1 MEEALGALRTLR
13 AHASDLKRGEIP
25 KHSDFSS
32 QTLLYLF
39 GSVIFGAILG
49 AIFWPLLFRHSEGG
63 ALHDAYLGA
72 IVGFWLCGMW
82 PLIKAIRFFLTHFRL
97 PPPGFLATF
106 RDGQKALCVLLTAWV
121 LTWGINAAYPW
132 VVNPW
137 QSKAWP
143 WVTSTLPLHT
153 TPLQSDNNK
162 KQEKSAK
169 TATSAYHTHPSARDI
184 GARKPTGQNR
194 QEATKN
200 QISPKPATPTIPWYI
215 NVVLWLCLASGVTHI
230 VTKVSAYRAKR
241 YHARMAKTSTSQLPA
256 LSTLPFRLWLGEST
270 GTLANR
276 SHGAN
281 IAPRQGVTLP
291 LADACQ
297 NILVLGAIGSG
308 KTTRAMHPL
317 LMQLLDQNCGGLIF
331 DVKAD
336 FERAVQAMAKTV
348 GKEVTVIGVG
358 HYGIN
363 LLAGLSPEV
372 AASFL
377 KSLFLL
383 NGKHSGDS
391 FWTETATELCRNILG
406 ILSFLPDN
414 YHLQGL
420 YRYIFDREY
429 QVLIDDKLMSIYQD
443 LPESQRRHLEAYSN
457 YQSQIFDKF
466 DDKVKASVHATV
478 AQVLSPFNHPSL
490 IEAFCESSAKQ
501 IDLHGLLDGNIC
513 LVNLPLSIWGLGGKI
528 VYTLIKLRFYNLMQR
543 RLSEPTWNQDRPV
556 FFMCDEFQEIV
567 SANQDGLS
575 DLNFWDKSRSSKTI
589 GIISGQAISSFYAAI
604 GSHDLTHALLQN
616 FRQKICF
623 RTEDLTTLKYFNDL
637 TDKVEVEKIT
647 YSHTSGKQ
655 KHHEQTFAS
664 KSSSSTENISFVEK
678 TILNPQLFR
687 QLNPN
692 QAVAM
697 LSVNGISMDD
707 VLEVMPILI

>member
-13 AHASDLKRGEIP
+13 AHVSDLKRGEIP
-25 KHSDFSS
+25 KHSDFTS
-32 QTLLYLF
+32 QTLLYLVS
-39 GSVIFGAILG
+39 SVTFGAILG
-49 AIFWPLLFRHSEGG
+49 AMFWPLLFRHSQAGT
-63 ALHDAYLGA
+63 LHHAYLGA

-82 PLIKAIRFFLTHFRL
+82 PPIMAIKFFFTRFRL
-97 PPPGFLATF
+97 PPPGFLAKF
-106 RDGQKALCVLLTAWV
+106 RDGQKALCVLLTAWL

-132 VVNPW
+132 AVNHWQNKALPW
-137 QSKAWP
+137 AS
-143 WVTSTLPLHT
+143 STLPQHA
-153 TPLQSDNNK
+153 TPLTNK
-162 KQEKSAK
+162 QKTQEKPAK
-169 TATSAYHTHPSARDI
+169 TVTSAYHTPASPDNIDAKKH
-184 GARKPTGQNR
+184 THQNR
-194 QEATKN
+194 QKPSKN
-200 QISPKPATPTIPWYI
+200 ESLPKPATPAIPWYI
-215 NVVLWLCLASGVTHI
+215 NVVLWLFLGAGVNHI
-230 VTKVSAYRAKR
+230 VVTVSSYRAKR
-241 YHARMAKTSTSQLPA
+241 YHARMAKVNAQQVQKLA
-256 LSTLPFRLWLGEST
+256 TLPFRLWLGEST
-270 GTLANR
+270 GTLANM
-276 SHGAN
+276 SHGAS
-281 IAPRQGVTLP
+281 IAPQQDVTLT

-336 FERAVQAMAKTV
+336 FERAVHAMAKTV

-358 HYGIN
+358 HHGIN
-363 LLAGLSPEV
+363 LLSGLSPEV

-391 FWTETATELCRNILG
+391 FWTETATELCRNVLG

-420 YRYIFDREY
+420 YRYIFDGEF
-429 QVLIDDKLMSIYQD
+429 QTKIDDKLMSIYQD
-443 LPESQRRHLEAYSN
+443 LPENQQRHLEAYSN

-490 IEAFCESSAKQ
+490 IEAFCENPSKQ
-501 IDLHGLLDGNIC
+501 ANLHDLLDGHVF
-513 LVNLPLSIWGLGGKI
+513 LVNLPLSVWGLGGKI

-556 FFMCDEFQEIV
+556 FFICDEFQEIV

-616 FRQKICF
+616 FRQKLCF

-637 TDKVEVEKIT
+637 ADKVEVEKIT
-647 YSHTSGKQ
+647 YSQTSGKQ
-655 KHHEQTFAS
+655 KHHEQAFAS

-678 TILNPQLFR
+678 TVLNPQLFR
-687 QLNPN
+687 QLRPD

-697 LSVNGISMDD
+697 LSVKGISMDD
-707 VLEVMPILI
+707 VLFMMPILI